1 MTILTE
7 AKEVLD
13 PLCHTSPDEFR
24 RIIKELIPIVE
35 AAQMREAWDSAKLSK
50 TYGIGLGHHSDDVS
64 NRSQYK
70 SCLPWD
76 LK

>member
-24 RIIKELIPIVE
+24 RIIKELLKLVE
-35 AAQMREAWDSAKLSK
+35 NAQ
-50 TYGIGLGHHSDDVS
+50 
-64 NRSQYK
+64 RSQQENTLMARDPFAK
-70 SCLPWD
+70 DGAPS
-76 LK
+76 

>member
-24 RIIKELIPIVE
+24 RIIKELIERIE
-35 AAQMREAWDSAKLSK
+35 RNEQSQRASKESARDPFAKENYLNCVH
-50 TYGIGLGHHSDDVS
+50 TA
-64 NRSQYK
+64 
-70 SCLPWD
+70 PWD
-76 LK
+76 LQTR